1 MSLEDEILAGRQSVH
16 TDNTKM
22 SFGELANLYK
32 DGDIIISPEFQRTF
46 RWSNSQ
52 KTRLIESIL
61 LGIPLPSIFVAAD
74 DDGRWEIIDGLQRVS
89 TILQLFG
96 LLDQQEFPPLTLEST
111 EYLPDLEGA
120 VWQDADETKEH
131 YEIPEKFK
139 RDIKR
144 ASIDVQIVLADS
156 DRRAKF
162 DLFQRLNSF
171 GSILKP
177 QEVRNAALYAI
188 NSRFVNWLHKIA
200 ADPMFDSLL
209 SLDQRK
215 KSESYAEELILR
227 FLFMCGKDED
237 EIRAIKHF
245 TDELNRHFEQ
255 VAESFD
261 DEMQQRLEFLFF
273 ETFRQIAAQPEN
285 LFRKWKSGSTNQ
297 FIQGFNLTA
306 FEAVACGFGYAV
318 YHEME
323 VVDDPVET
331 VIGFWKRDRIDKFS
345 TGKSTEQRVHA
356 VVPIGINGLVKKAE

>member
-22 SFGELANLYK
+22 SFGELANLYR

-52 KTRLIESIL
+52 KTRLVESIL

-74 DDGRWEIIDGLQRVS
+74 DDGRWEIVDGLQRVS
-89 TILQLFG
+89 TMLQLFG
-96 LLDQQEFPPLTLEST
+96 LLDRDKFPPLVLEGT

-120 VWQDADETKEH
+120 VWENADEVKGQ
-131 YEIPEKFK
+131 YEVPDKFK

-188 NSRFVNWLHKIA
+188 NSRFVNWLHRIA
-200 ADPMFDSLL
+200 SDPMFENLL
-209 SLDQRK
+209 ALDARK
-215 KSESYAEELILR
+215 KSESYAEELVLR
-227 FLFMCGKDED
+227 FLFMCGKDVQ
-237 EIRAIKHF
+237 EIHGIKHF

-261 DEMQQRLEFLFF
+261 DEMQERMEHLFYG
-273 ETFRQIAAQPEN
+273 TFSQIAEQPEN
-285 LFRKWKSGSTNQ
+285 LFRKWKSTKGE
-297 FIQGFNLTA
+297 FVQGFNLTA

-318 YHEME
+318 YHNME
-323 VVDDPVET
+323 VVDNPVE
-331 VIGFWKRDRIDKFS
+331 VVRGFWGRERIDKFS

-356 VVPIGINGLVKKAE
+356 VVPIGIRGLVKGLS